1 MKVLFLFFTLIS
13 FITTQLNAVE
23 CELRCET
30 NEVAT
35 TSKSNKRVGH
45 ECCDD
50 LPGEE
55 KKENQKEKNPCND
68 HPNQFINSCYHNYVS
83 DYKKSNEL
91 GSYTSSYFSLTPLYL
106 SSIWYPHFFSEIKPK
121 VPIDNISFLR
131 MKSQLRLYIQNK
143 QLLN

>member
-13 FITTQLNAVE
+13 FISTQLNAGE
-23 CELRCET
+23 CELRCAA

-35 TSKSNKRVGH
+35 PSKKSKAVGH

-50 LPGEE
+50 LRSE
-55 KKENQKEKNPCND
+55 KNKENKENHPCND

-83 DYKKSNEL
+83 DYKKSNDL
-91 GSYTSSYFSLTPLYL
+91 DADTSSYFSMAPHYL
-106 SSIWYPHFFSEIKPK
+106 SSIWHPHFFSEIEPK
-121 VPIDNISFLR
+121 TPIDNINYLR
-131 MKSQLRLYIQNK
+131 NKSQLRLYIQNK

>member
-23 CELRCET
+23 CELRCVT
-30 NEVAT
+30 NEVAAA
-35 TSKSNKRVGH
+35 SKESKAVGH

-50 LPGEE
+50 LASE
-55 KKENQKEKNPCND
+55 KNKENHKEKNPCND

-83 DYKKSNEL
+83 DYKKSNDL
-91 GSYTSSYFSLTPLYL
+91 GADSSSYFSLAPLYL
-106 SSIWYPHFFSEIKPK
+106 SSIWHPHFYSEIKPK
-121 VPIDNISFLR
+121 IPIDNISYLR
-131 MKSQLRLYIQNK
+131 KKSELRLYIQNK